1 MTRHGEFLA
10 ACLSMSPLWGVE
22 ARGNADLS
30 CVLRR
35 FFEDY
40 KKNENKEVK
49 VDEILG
55 REEALTAIKDAM
67 VRSYCSNL
75 PTVATTSSPLCL
87 CTWATHWWLD
97 VFQLPRHPL
106 SCACP
111 GALQGKLCA
120 QARAG
125 WLMYALVAGIRQAL
139 YRDNFVPK
147 KAR

>member
-1 MTRHGEFLA
+1 MV
-10 ACLSMSPLWGVE
+10 LWGAE
-22 ARGNADLS
+22 ARGKADLP
-30 CVLRR
+30 CMLRR

-67 VRSYCSNL
+67 VRWRCSDVLTVGTASASPVSCTPRNAL
-75 PTVATTSSPLCL
+75 PAY
-87 CTWATHWWLD
+87 
-97 VFQLPRHPL
+97 VFQLPLHRL

-125 WLMYALVAGIRQAL
+125 WLMHALVAGIRQAL